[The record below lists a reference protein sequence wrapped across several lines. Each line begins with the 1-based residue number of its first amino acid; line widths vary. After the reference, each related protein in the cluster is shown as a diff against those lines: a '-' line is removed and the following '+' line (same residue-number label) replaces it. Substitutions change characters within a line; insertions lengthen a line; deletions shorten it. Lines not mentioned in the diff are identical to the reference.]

1 MSAALQLD
9 GVSVALGSREVLR
22 DVSFAVEPGE
32 VIGLLGRNGS
42 GKTTLLRAVT
52 RSLAHRAGEISLF
65 GAAVGSLSRRVLARR
80 VAVVPQDL
88 HVPFPFTVAELV
100 LMGRVPHQPLV
111 GFESAED
118 VERARTALARLG
130 IEHLAD
136 RSSFELSGGER
147 QLVMVARALV
157 QEPRLLLLDEP
168 TAFLD
173 LSHRTLVLR
182 IVQELAAAGC
192 AALVVSH
199 DLTLAARACERLLLL
214 DDGVIQTAGHPR
226 DVLSPPTLRRVF
238 GLDAQVVEGPDGAPL
253 VVPRIGG

>member
-1 MSAALQLD
+1 MSAALRLD
-9 GVSVALGSREVLR
+9 DVSVVLGRREVLR
-22 DVSFAVEPGE
+22 AVSLAVEPGE
-32 VIGLLGRNGS
+32 VVGLLGRNGA

-52 RSLAHRAGEISLF
+52 RSIASRHGEISLF
-65 GAAVGSLSRRVLARR
+65 GEPIGSISRRSLARR

-100 LMGRVPHQPLV
+100 LMGRAPHQPLL

-118 VERARTALARLG
+118 VEFTRAALARLG
-130 IEHLAD
+130 IEQLAD

-147 QLVMVARALV
+147 QLVLLARALV
-157 QEPRLLLLDEP
+157 QQPRLLLLDEP

-182 IVQELAAAGC
+182 IVRELAAAGC

-199 DLTLAARACERLLLL
+199 DLTLAARACDRLLMLHE
-214 DDGVIQTAGHPR
+214 GEIQAEGSPR
-226 DVLSPPTLRRVF
+226 DVLDAPTLARVF
-238 GLDAQVVEGPDGAPL
+238 GLDAQVVDGPDGAPL

>member
-9 GVSVALGSREVLR
+9 GVSVVLGSREVLR
-22 DVSFAVEPGE
+22 DVSFAVESGE
-32 VIGLLGRNGS
+32 VIGLLGRNGA

-52 RSLAHRAGEISLF
+52 RSLGHRRGEISLF
-65 GAAVGSLSRRVLARR
+65 GAAVGSLSRRALARC

-100 LMGRVPHQPLV
+100 LMGRAPHQPLV
-111 GFESAED
+111 GFESPDD
-118 VERARTALARLG
+118 VERTRAALARLG

-147 QLVMVARALV
+147 QLVLVARALV
-157 QEPRLLLLDEP
+157 QAPRLLLLDEP

-182 IVQELAAAGC
+182 IVRELAAAGC
-192 AALVVSH
+192 AALIVSH
-199 DLTLAARACERLLLL
+199 DLTLAARACDRLLLL
-214 DDGVIQTAGHPR
+214 HDGEIQAAGHPR
-226 DVLSPPTLRRVF
+226 DVLDAPMLERVF